1 MAKNVLNNNFLIY
14 NLIYK
19 FNLFIIMR
27 GKQAIKRPSQPDAKF
42 NNAQIGKFINYLMHR
57 GKKST
62 ASKIIYECFNY
73 ISNKTKKDPLEIFDT
88 AIKNVGPSLEVRG
101 RRIGGANYQIP
112 FPVKADRKFNLA
124 CRWLIIAAKKRKG
137 RSMAEKLAMEMIDA
151 ANSQGEAFKKKVD
164 THKMAEANRAF
175 AHFARY

>member
-1 MAKNVLNNNFLIY
+1 
-14 NLIYK
+14 
-19 FNLFIIMR
+19 MR
-27 GKQAIKRPSQPDAKF
+27 GKQAPKRESYPDPKF
-42 NNAQIGKFINYLMHR
+42 NNSQVSKFINYIMRR

-62 ASKIIYECFNY
+62 SQNIVYQCFDII
-73 ISNKTKKDPLEIFDT
+73 SDKTKQDALEIFDN
-88 AIKNVGPSLEVRG
+88 AIKNVGPSLEVKG

-112 FPVKADRKFNLA
+112 FPVKTERRFNLA
-124 CRWLIIAAKKRKG
+124 CRWIINAAQKRKG
-137 RSMAEKLAMEMIDA
+137 KAMSEKLALEIIDA